1 MRCVPSRKSITSI
14 ESKDHEKLVLAGARP
29 LTKQA
34 TLMSLGKRGS
44 GDKLREVV
52 SNNFYINVHRVH
64 ENMRSPLL
72 AS

>member
-52 SNNFYINVHRVH
+52 SNNFYIVFTIIGEVLCLHPNV
-64 ENMRSPLL
+64 
-72 AS
+72 